1 MEKQDLNKITLPLN
15 KESFKSLRR
24 SIRSGQVKWMDMSKD
39 LMYAYQDFWRFDKC
53 KNYQ

>member
-1 MEKQDLNKITLPLN
+1 MEKQELNKIKLPLS

-39 LMYAYQDFWRFDKC
+39 LMYAYQDFWRFDKY